1 MVSFLIVLGSIF
13 GALFLAVFLLKRRL
27 GILGLALAAGSI
39 LATLWVGSLT
49 PVVAEAGIVIIRPP
63 LSSLVAATLILL
75 PAFLLFFSGASVKGK
90 VQRSMSALI
99 FSALAIAFLLDSLG
113 SALVIDTTSKPI
125 YDSLVEYK
133 PIIITVG
140 LALSLL
146 DLIVGK
152 KIWRERDSKH

>member
-1 MVSFLIVLGSIF
+1 MEGVSFLIVLGSIF

-113 SALVIDTTSKPI
+113 SALV
-125 YDSLVEYK
+125 
-133 PIIITVG
+133 
-140 LALSLL
+140 
-146 DLIVGK
+146 
-152 KIWRERDSKH
+152 